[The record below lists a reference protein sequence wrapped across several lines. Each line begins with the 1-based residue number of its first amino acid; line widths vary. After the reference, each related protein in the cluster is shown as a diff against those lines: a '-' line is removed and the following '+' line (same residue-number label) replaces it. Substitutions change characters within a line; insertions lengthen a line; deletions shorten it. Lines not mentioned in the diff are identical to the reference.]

1 MKKVL
6 FYISDQVLSGQV
18 ACKYRLQTNIVGEN
32 ALKLHFKHCS
42 ATKCAKKNCNCNHCD
57 PELSVMP
64 NDGYNVYLNK
74 FSIETYFSLGPLTFW
89 GIDTPHYILLDE
101 DGIFLYEENAPAI
114 AA

>member
-1 MKKVL
+1 
-6 FYISDQVLSGQV
+6 
-18 ACKYRLQTNIVGEN
+18 
-32 ALKLHFKHCS
+32 
-42 ATKCAKKNCNCNHCD
+42 
-57 PELSVMP
+57 MP

-101 DGIFLYEENAPAI
+101 DGIFLYEENAPTI